1 MTDDAAL
8 ADRVAAACLADA
20 AAAAA
25 QTPGAPGR
33 QTALVD
39 GVRCVV
45 YGVAEPWGAQAI
57 TFDEPRREA
66 MEAAVAWLAQRAA
79 GSMVTTRARYAG
91 HPALA
96 GRVPDHELPA
106 WVLADDRV
114 SGMRDGTG
122 LEIGPARDRDEYLTV
137 FGAELA
143 PLVTDADLTDPHR
156 TYLVGR
162 RHGVPV
168 AIAMVRR
175 TGDAAQVG
183 AVVVLAQHRGRGY
196 GTAISAAAT
205 SAALR
210 SGAEL
215 VWLHS
220 TPMSERIYARLGY
233 RIVDRHVQL
242 V

>member
-1 MTDDAAL
+1 MNDADAL

-20 AAAAA
+20 AAAA
-25 QTPGAPGR
+25 TGAPGR
-33 QTALVD
+33 RTALVQ

-45 YGVAEPWGAQAI
+45 YGVAERWGAQAI
-57 TFDEPRREA
+57 TFDEPRRDA
-66 MEAAVAWLAQRAA
+66 LDAATAWLAERAGA
-79 GSMVTTRARYAG
+79 SMVTTRARYAG

-96 GRVPDHELPA
+96 GRVPGAELPA
-106 WVLADDRV
+106 LVLAEDQV
-114 SGMRDGTG
+114 SGERDTAG
-122 LEIGPARDRDEYLTV
+122 LEIGPAHDRAEYLSV

-143 PLVTDADLTDPHR
+143 PLVTEADLADPYR

-162 RHGVPV
+162 REGVPV

-183 AVVVLAQHRGRGY
+183 AVAVLPDHGGRGY

-205 SAALR
+205 RTAIR
-210 SGAEL
+210 SGVKL

-220 TPMSERIYARLGY
+220 TPASERIYARLGY
-233 RIVDRHVQL
+233 RVVDRHLQL

>member
-1 MTDDAAL
+1 MDDAGAL
-8 ADRVAAACLADA
+8 ADRVAEACLADA
-20 AAAAA
+20 AAAA
-25 QTPGAPGR
+25 TGAPGR
-33 QTALVD
+33 QTALVH

-45 YGVAEPWGAQAI
+45 YGVTRPWGAQAM

-66 MEAAVAWLAQRAA
+66 MEAAAAWLTERAA
-79 GSMVTTRARYAG
+79 TSMVMTRARYAG

-96 GRVPDHELPA
+96 GRVPHDELPA
-106 WVLADDRV
+106 LVLTEDRV
-114 SGMRDGTG
+114 SGMRDTAG
-122 LEIGPARDRDEYLTV
+122 LEIRGPRDRSEFLSV

-143 PLVTDADLTDPHR
+143 PLVTDADLADPCR

-162 RHGVPV
+162 REGVPV
-168 AIAMVRR
+168 AIAMMRR

-183 AVVVLAQHRGRGY
+183 AVAVLPDHRARGY

-205 SAALR
+205 RAAIR

-220 TPMSERIYARLGY
+220 TTASERIYGRLGY
-233 RIVDRHVQL
+233 RMVDAHLQL